1 MRFAAA
7 VSHVQLYLY
16 AYISVHCKVIKI
28 DGSGTCVKCTLLG
41 TTNIL
46 LSIRNPGHLGRSEN
60 ETKKSLQSK
69 FRAADDIEDVFAER
83 QIGQRIHGICDIL
96 KLRKS
101 GVNSVKVLPVVAIL

>member
-1 MRFAAA
+1 M
-7 VSHVQLYLY
+7 QLYLH

-28 DGSGTCVKCTLLG
+28 DGSGTGAKCTLLG

-69 FRAADDIEDVFAER
+69 KAHTHTKKFSAADDIEEVFAER
-83 QIGQRIHGICDIL
+83 QIGQYMGSTNTVDREIFAL
-96 KLRKS
+96 K
-101 GVNSVKVLPVVAIL
+101 

>member
-1 MRFAAA
+1 MKQGKSIKHVIEETIVKVLLARNLILIVRYTFRSA
-7 VSHVQLYLY
+7 VSHVQLYLH

-28 DGSGTCVKCTLLG
+28 DGSGTGAKCTLLG

-69 FRAADDIEDVFAER
+69 KAHTQKKKI
-83 QIGQRIHGICDIL
+83 QRRG
-96 KLRKS
+96 
-101 GVNSVKVLPVVAIL
+101 

>member
-1 MRFAAA
+1 M
-7 VSHVQLYLY
+7 QLYLH

-28 DGSGTCVKCTLLG
+28 DGSGTGAKCTLLG

-69 FRAADDIEDVFAER
+69 KAHTHTKKNSAPRM
-83 QIGQRIHGICDIL
+83 IL
-96 KLRKS
+96 KKFLQSAKLD
-101 GVNSVKVLPVVAIL
+101 NTWDQPIP